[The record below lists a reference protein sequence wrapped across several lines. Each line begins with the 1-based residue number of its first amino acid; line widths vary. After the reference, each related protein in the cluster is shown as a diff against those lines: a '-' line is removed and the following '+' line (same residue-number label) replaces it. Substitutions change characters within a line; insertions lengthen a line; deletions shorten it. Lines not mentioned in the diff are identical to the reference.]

1 MKNKELA
8 DLFFKIADL
17 LEIKKVQW
25 KPQAYRKAARSILNL
40 KKDISKTKIE
50 EIPGVGEGLAKKIK
64 EYLKTGK
71 IKAYEKLKKESKFKF
86 SELMDI
92 GTLGPRKA
100 GILCEKLKIKNMQ
113 DLKKAIKQ
121 NKIAKLPGFGKKSQ
135 DNLLLALQSKKS
147 KRYPLKQILP
157 LAKKIKSKLKKSKEV
172 IRIEIA
178 GSIRRKRPT
187 VRDIDILVSSSNP
200 KKIIEIYTKLPEVKR
215 VLAKGPTRAAVKLK
229 QGIQSDIRV
238 VKDSSFGSALQ
249 YFTGSKD
256 HSIRLRQIAIK
267 KGLKLSEYGVFD
279 RKTNK
284 KLAGKTEEGVYK
296 ALGVKYPEPKK
307 REK

>member
-8 DLFFKIADL
+8 DLFFKIADF
-17 LEIKKVQW
+17 LEMKKIQW

-40 KKDISKTKIE
+40 KQDIAKVKDLEK
-50 EIPGVGEGLAKKIK
+50 IPGIGKNIEKHIK

-71 IKAYEKLKKESKFKF
+71 IKGYEKITFP
-86 SELMDI
+86 ELMELES
-92 GTLGPRKA
+92 LGPKKTKV
-100 GILCEKLKIKNMQ
+100 LYEKLKIKNTK

-121 NKIAKLPGFGKKSQ
+121 NKIAKLKGFGKKSQ
-135 DNLLLALQSKKS
+135 ENIELALQSKKT
-147 KRYPLKQILP
+147 RVPLKQVLP
-157 LAKKIKSKLKKSKEV
+157 IAKRIKSKLKKYA

-187 VRDIDILVSSSNP
+187 IRDIDILISSNNP
-200 KKIIEIYTKLPEVKR
+200 KKVIEIYTKLPDVKR
-215 VLAKGPTRAAVKLK
+215 VITKGTTKATVKLK
-229 QGIQSDIRV
+229 QGIQSDLRV
-238 VKDSSFGSALQ
+238 VKDSSFGAALQ

-256 HSIRLRQIAIK
+256 HGIKLRQIAIK
-267 KGLKLSEYGVFD
+267 KGFKLNEYGLFD

-284 KLAGKTEEGVYK
+284 KIAGKTEEKIYK
-296 ALGVKYPEPKK
+296 ILGINYPKPEK